1 MFAKQ
6 FEATPCERLET
17 TFREAPRAGLSSK
30 PVIVRSYLD
39 RVGGSPRTSPLRVPR
54 TFWFRDLLL
63 DVGRSLTPRRSMT
76 PGVSY
81 SSLERLVFIFGPHC
95 AFPLDRHFVS
105 HRISCRFQEEPID
118 VVLRFE
124 AETADDA
131 AGWLFHPSQ
140 SIEREPGGGLLM
152 RFRASGVQE
161 MCWHL
166 FTWGTEVTILAPER
180 IARCH
185 G

>member
-1 MFAKQ
+1 MSPHITVERFNARYYVARRAGGAEGVRGGAMFAKQ

-17 TFREAPRAGLSSK
+17 TFGEAPRAGLSSR

-63 DVGRSLTPRRSMT
+63 DVGRSLTARRSMT

-81 SSLERLVFIFGPHC
+81 SSLERLVFVFGPHL

-105 HRISCRFQEEPID
+105 HRVSC
-118 VVLRFE
+118 
-124 AETADDA
+124 
-131 AGWLFHPSQ
+131 
-140 SIEREPGGGLLM
+140 
-152 RFRASGVQE
+152 
-161 MCWHL
+161 
-166 FTWGTEVTILAPER
+166 
-180 IARCH
+180 
-185 G
+185 